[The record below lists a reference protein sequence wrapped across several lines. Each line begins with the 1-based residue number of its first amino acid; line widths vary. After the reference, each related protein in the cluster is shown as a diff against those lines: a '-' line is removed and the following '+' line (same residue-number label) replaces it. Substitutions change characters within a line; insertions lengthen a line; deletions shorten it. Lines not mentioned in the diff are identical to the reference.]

1 MKKTFSAEHKIMPA
15 SRDKP
20 TLALKAGFNHLIFS
34 LLPSF
39 LLLQC
44 ERVLLYHDNLNTQ
57 PLLKHDQVWAFIFV
71 TAGTTPLTENYLYFA
86 NRQRLVHVN
95 RDGSGTQIFTLNTT
109 NAIAVDYDI
118 RYIIQTNL

>member
-1 MKKTFSAEHKIMPA
+1 MIIMKKTFSAEHKIMPA

-57 PLLKHDQVWAFIFV
+57 PLLKHDQV
-71 TAGTTPLTENYLYFA
+71 
-86 NRQRLVHVN
+86 
-95 RDGSGTQIFTLNTT
+95 
-109 NAIAVDYDI
+109 
-118 RYIIQTNL
+118 